1 MCGIAGIF
9 NYTSDCNVS
18 AHLLENMLLAIN
30 HRGPDERGI
39 YLHHNLGLG
48 SVRLSIIDLATGQ
61 QPLSDA
67 SGNFQI
73 VFNGEIFNYIELKD
87 ELEKKGYQ
95 FKTKS
100 DTEVIVASYA
110 LWGIDFITKL
120 NGQFAFA
127 IWDKQKRELLLA
139 RDRVG
144 ICPLYYYNKNGTFIF
159 GSEIKAILQHPDV
172 VPEMSVNALCQVFT
186 YWSTLTPA
194 TLFKDIFEVT
204 PGHYL
209 KIKSGAVE
217 VKPYWKLQYPQNGN
231 FRNISLQD
239 AREELDEILTDAV
252 RIRLRADVPVAAYLS
267 GGLDSTTTTALIK
280 KIEPTILNT
289 FSISFADHAFDESA
303 FQKEASVF
311 LNTNHKSIDCTNHEI
326 SKSFPNVVWHSESPM
341 LRTAPAP
348 MYNLS
353 KFVRQNNIKVV
364 ITGEGADEMLAGYD
378 LFKEMV
384 IRRFWAREPRSKY
397 RPLLLK
403 KLYPYIPQINNI
415 NPQSLRFFYGYKL
428 EEVNYPAYSHLMR
441 WNNGRHILK
450 YMASSHQEMIGK
462 FDPFESWQPLMPDGF
477 DYWGDLGKAQYLEST
492 LFMSGYLLSSQGDRM
507 TMANSVEGRYPFLD
521 HRFIEFAAKLPEGF
535 KMHGLN
541 EKYLLKKMI
550 ENQIPD
556 SICKRPKQAYR
567 APISSSFF
575 EKPEM
580 EYMESILNK
589 GTITDYGIFNPELT
603 TKLIEKIRTTG
614 TASEI
619 ENMILT
625 AIISTQLFYRFFI
638 LGKSPVSLPKPT
650 SMLRIIKDEN

>member
-9 NYTSDCNVS
+9 NQNTNKQVS
-18 AHLLENMLLAIN
+18 AQSLEKMLLAIN

-39 YLHHNLGLG
+39 YLNRNLGLG

-61 QPLSDA
+61 QPLCDE
-67 SGNFQI
+67 SGNFWI

-87 ELEKKGYQ
+87 ELEKKGYR

-100 DTEVIVASYA
+100 DTEVIVAAYSI
-110 LWGIDFITKL
+110 WGTNFIGKL

-127 IWDKQKRELLLA
+127 IWDKQQKELLLA

-144 ICPLYYYNKNGTFIF
+144 ICPLFYSNYNGTFVF
-159 GSEIKAILQHPDV
+159 GSEIKAILQHPDIK
-172 VPEMSVNALCQVFT
+172 PELSIQSLCQVFT

-194 TLFKDIFEVT
+194 SLFNNIFEVM
-204 PGHYL
+204 PGHFV
-209 KIKSGAVE
+209 KIKAGKIQIGS
-217 VKPYWKLQYPQNGN
+217 YWKLQFPEKGQL
-231 FRNISLQD
+231 RKISLQE
-239 AREELDEILTDAV
+239 AREELEDILTDAV

-280 KIEPTILNT
+280 KLEPSILNT
-289 FSISFADHAFDESA
+289 FSIGFADNAFDETA
-303 FQKEASVF
+303 FQQEASKF
-311 LNTNHKSIDCTNHEI
+311 LNTNHKSFECKNQEI
-326 SKSFPNVVWHSESPM
+326 ADSFPNVVWHSESPM

-353 KFVRQNNIKVV
+353 RFVRQNNIKVV

-384 IRRFWAREPRSKY
+384 IRRFWARDTHSKY

-403 KLYPYIPQINNI
+403 KLYPYIPQISNSK
-415 NPQSLRFFYGYKL
+415 PQMLKFFYGYKL
-428 EEVNYPAYSHLMR
+428 EDVNNPAYSHLLR
-441 WNNGRHILK
+441 WNNGNHILK
-450 YMASSHQEMIGK
+450 YINSSHHELIDK
-462 FDPFESWQPLMPDGF
+462 FDPLESWQDHMPEGF
-477 DYWGDLGKAQYLEST
+477 DRWGDLGKAQYLEST

-521 HRFIEFAAKLPEGF
+521 HRFIEFAAKLPEGL
-535 KMHGLN
+535 KMNGLN

-550 ENQIPD
+550 ENKIPQ
-556 SICKRPKQAYR
+556 SISKRPKQAYR

-575 EKPEM
+575 EKPERD
-580 EYMESILNK
+580 YIESITNSK
-589 GTITDYGIFNPELT
+589 TIAEYGIFNSEYT
-603 TKLIEKIRTTG
+603 AKLIERVRTTG
-614 TASEI
+614 AASEV
-619 ENMILT
+619 ENMVIT

-638 LGKSPVSLPKPT
+638 LAKPPFVNDQLKSP
-650 SMLRIIKDEN
+650 LRVVEED